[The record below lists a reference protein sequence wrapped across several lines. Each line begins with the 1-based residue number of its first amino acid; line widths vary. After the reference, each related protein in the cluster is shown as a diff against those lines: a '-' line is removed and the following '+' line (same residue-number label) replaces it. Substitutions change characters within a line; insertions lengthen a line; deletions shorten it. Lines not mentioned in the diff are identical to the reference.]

1 MQRMFLSFAAITKYK
16 NTTVSEGQPYLASPF
31 MNIKLRQA
39 SADDA
44 DFLFHLQRTPMQAY
58 VVQTRIAWYDSINRF
73 VESFYPTLP
82 YNNEE
87 IEA

>member
-31 MNIKLRQA
+31 MNIKLRPA
-39 SADDA
+39 IADDA

-58 VVQTRIAWYDSINRF
+58 VVQTWVAWYDSINRIVDIF
-73 VESFYPTLP
+73 TPLTLKQ
-82 YNNEE
+82 
-87 IEA
+87 